1 METESDI
8 PFQSIA
14 SPIIFSSSSI
24 LFFRCPRGL
33 VRLQFSKL
41 FICVHMCVFDLRTQS
56 MHVGAYVHT
65 FVRLCFFDVPVC
77 AFKRERNE
85 RADRE
90 ETATESVRI
99 RVVVFVL
106 CACGCL
112 CARACRLAGITR
124 RVPARVCVSFV
135 YLCVCV

>member
-56 MHVGAYVHT
+56 MYACGRVHT
-65 FVRLCFFDVPVC
+65 FVCLCFFDVPVC

-90 ETATESVRI
+90 ETATESVCI
-99 RVVVFVL
+99 CVVVFVS
-106 CACGCL
+106 CGCGCL
-112 CARACRLAGITR
+112 YARACRLAGITM
-124 RVPARVCVSFV
+124 RVPDCVCVSFV
-135 YLCVCV
+135 YFCVCV